1 VTGLTGLKIKKTN
14 RTIFYSEVTLYSM
27 DEVKITGKLPLQ
39 DEASLVQ
46 RAQKQDNQAFAQL
59 YEAYFDKIYRYV
71 SFRVR
76 NDMEAEDM
84 TQQVFMKVLNSISSY
99 KSQGVPFSAWVYR
112 IAHNLVVDFMRQQNK
127 KATVDIEGLQLVSPA
142 EDTQSIIEK
151 QADVAAVKEASR
163 KLTAS
168 QQEVLSL
175 RFAGELSISECAKIM
190 GKSEGAIKALQ
201 HSAVQALRKALVVN
215 GL

>member
-1 VTGLTGLKIKKTN
+1 
-14 RTIFYSEVTLYSM
+14 M
-27 DEVKITGKLPLQ
+27 DEVKIPRSISLQ
-39 DEASLVQ
+39 DEEVLVQ

-59 YEAYFDKIYRYV
+59 YEAYFDKIYRYI

-99 KSQGVPFSAWVYR
+99 KSRGAPFSAWVYR

-127 KATVDIEGLQLVSPA
+127 KATVDIDGLQLISPA
-142 EDTQSIIEK
+142 EDPQQMIEK
-151 QADVAAVKEASR
+151 QIDVEDLKKATQH
-163 KLTAS
+163 LTAY

-175 RFAGELSISECAKIM
+175 RFAGELSIAECAQIM

-201 HSAVQALRKALVVN
+201 HSAVLALRKALVVN

>member
-1 VTGLTGLKIKKTN
+1 
-14 RTIFYSEVTLYSM
+14 M
-27 DEVKITGKLPLQ
+27 DEVKTQRSISLQ
-39 DEASLVQ
+39 DEEGLVQ

-59 YEAYFDKIYRYV
+59 YEAYFDKIYRYI
-71 SFRVR
+71 SFKVR

-84 TQQVFMKVLNSISSY
+84 TQQVFMKVLKSISSY
-99 KSQGVPFSAWVYR
+99 KSKGVPFSSWVYR

-127 KATVDIEGLQLVSPA
+127 KATVDIDGIQLVSPA
-142 EDTQSIIEK
+142 EDPQQMIEK
-151 QADVAAVKEASR
+151 QIDVEDLKKATRS
-163 KLTAS
+163 LTAS

-175 RFAGELSISECAKIM
+175 RFAGELSIFECAQIM

-201 HSAVQALRKALVVN
+201 HSAVLALRKALVVN